1 MPEGGLVLAQS
12 SNPRHRLRR
21 VVLAALVAVLAATLF
36 TVPSAT
42 ASPPSASGTG
52 SAAVPRL
59 DWGSC
64 AAEGEGLEAFQ
75 CATAVVPLDYDR
87 PKGRQITVALAR
99 LPAADPSRKIGSLFL
114 NPGGPGASGVD
125 FLFGAGPFLYSD
137 EVRARFDLV
146 GFDPRGIIRSTP
158 LRCFDSL
165 EEAEAAFFTPFQFPV
180 TRAEER
186 LWIQT
191 DRAVARACAE
201 RGGPILDHMS
211 TANVAR
217 DMDLLRRAVGDAKLT
232 YAGYSYGTYLG
243 STYANLFPSK
253 VRALVV
259 DGVLD
264 PVAWST
270 GRGDQAR
277 TLPFSTRLRSA
288 KGAYETLQEFLR
300 LCDAGGP
307 NCAFSKGNPQ
317 RRFDRLAKRLLREP
331 VEFVDPASGETILVT
346 YAELI
351 GATLGVLYDP
361 AGWAEWA
368 VVLQQLDELTS
379 PRTAAAGLKAL
390 RARLAAAFQ
399 QEEYP
404 NFVEG
409 FPGVAC
415 SETHNPSNVGAWS
428 RAGRAQDRQFPYFG
442 RPWTWVS
449 STCEPWPGW
458 DDDHFDG
465 PWNHTTANPV
475 LVVGNLFDPA
485 TPYHGAVT
493 VDRLLPNSRLLT
505 LAGWGHTSLF
515 ASACIDANVS
525 AYLLT
530 SRVPPRGTVC
540 QPDVVPFA
548 QPAAATQAA
557 RAAGAP
563 SKAALIP
570 SPMAQRLLK
579 S

>member
-1 MPEGGLVLAQS
+1 M
-12 SNPRHRLRR
+12 
-21 VVLAALVAVLAATLF
+21 AALVAVLAATLSA
-36 TVPSAT
+36 VPSAG
-42 ASPPSASGTG
+42 ASSTPPVSGTG

-59 DWGSC
+59 HWASC
-64 AAEGEGLEAFQ
+64 GEGFEAFQ

-87 PKGRQITVALAR
+87 PSGRQITLALAR
-99 LPAADPSRKIGSLFL
+99 LPASDPSRRIGSLFI
-114 NPGGPGASGVD
+114 NPGGPGGSGVD
-125 FLFGAGPFLYSD
+125 VVLEAGQFLYSD

-158 LRCFDSL
+158 LRCYETFD
-165 EEAEAAFFTPFQFPV
+165 EAQADLWPISFPV
-180 TRAEER
+180 TKAEER
-186 LWIQT
+186 VWVRS
-191 DRAVARACAE
+191 DRAIARACAE

-217 DMDLLRRAVGDAKLT
+217 DMDLLRRAVGDRQLT
-232 YAGYSYGTYLG
+232 YVGYSYGSYLG
-243 STYANLFPSK
+243 ATYANLFPGK

-277 TLPFSTRLRSA
+277 TLPFSTRLRRA
-288 KGAYETLQEFLR
+288 KGAYATLNEFLR

-307 NCAFSKGNPQ
+307 NCAFSAGNPK
-317 RRFDRLAKRLLREP
+317 RRFDQLAQRLLRHP
-331 VEFVDPASGETILVT
+331 VVVIDPEGIPVTIG
-346 YAELI
+346 YADMI
-351 GATLGVLYDP
+351 GITLGALYDTSIWP
-361 AGWAEWA
+361 DLADFLQA
-368 VVLQQLDELTS
+368 VWEQAS
-379 PRTAAAGLKAL
+379 PRAAGASLQAL
-390 RARLAAAFQ
+390 RARLGAGLQ
-399 QEEYP
+399 QEDYP

-415 SETHNPSNVGAWS
+415 SETHNPATVGAWS
-428 RAGRAQDRQFPYFG
+428 RAARAQDRQYPYFG
-442 RPWTWVS
+442 RPWTWTS
-449 STCEPWPGW
+449 SICQAWPGW

-493 VDRLLPNSRLLT
+493 LDRLLPRSRLLT

-515 ASACIDANVS
+515 ASSCIDSYVS
-525 AYLLT
+525 TYLLS
-530 SRVPPRGTVC
+530 SRVPPKGTVC

-548 QPAAATQAA
+548 EAATTAKTRAAASS
-557 RAAGAP
+557 

-570 SPMAQRLLK
+570 PAVRRLLD

>member
-1 MPEGGLVLAQS
+1 VLA
-12 SNPRHRLRR
+12 
-21 VVLAALVAVLAATLF
+21 VLVAVLAATLV
-36 TVPSAT
+36 TVPSAGAT
-42 ASPPSASGTG
+42 TTPVASGTG
-52 SAAVPRL
+52 SAAVPGL

-75 CATAVVPLDYDR
+75 CASAVVPLDYDK
-87 PKGRQITVALAR
+87 PKGRQITLALAR
-99 LPAADPSRKIGSLFL
+99 LPASDPSRRIGSLFL
-114 NPGGPGASGVD
+114 NPGGPGGSGVD

-146 GFDPRGIIRSTP
+146 GFDPRGIMRSTP
-158 LRCFDSL
+158 LRCYDTFD
-165 EEAEAAFFTPFQFPV
+165 EALADLAPFPFPV
-180 TRAEER
+180 TRKEER
-186 LWIQT
+186 VWIRT

-232 YAGYSYGTYLG
+232 YAGVSYGSYLG
-243 STYANLFPSK
+243 NTYANLFPGK

-288 KGAYETLQEFLR
+288 KGAYATLQEFLR
-300 LCDAGGP
+300 LCDVGGP
-307 NCAFSKGNPQ
+307 NCAFSAGDPK
-317 RRFDRLAKRLLREP
+317 RRFDRLARRLLREP
-331 VEFVDPASGETILVT
+331 VEFVDPESGETILVT

-361 AGWAEWA
+361 SVWPLWAEI
-368 VVLQQLDELTS
+368 LQQLDELSS
-379 PRTAAAGLKAL
+379 PATAAADLKAL
-390 RARLAAAFQ
+390 RARLGAGFQ
-399 QEEYP
+399 QEDYP

-415 SETHNPSNVGAWS
+415 SETHNPADVGAWS
-428 RAGRAQDRQFPYFG
+428 RAARAQDRQFPYFG
-442 RPWTWVS
+442 RPWTWLS
-449 STCEPWPGW
+449 SICQPWPGW

-465 PWNHTTANPV
+465 PWSHTTANPV

-493 VDRLLPNSRLLT
+493 VDRLLPRSRLLT

-515 ASACIDANVS
+515 VSSCVDAWVS
-525 AYLLT
+525 RYLLT
-530 SRVPPRGTVC
+530 TRVPPRGTVC

-548 QPAAATQAA
+548 EPAAAQAQQ
-557 RAAGAP
+557 AAGA
-563 SKAALIP
+563 SAKAELIP
-570 SPMAQRLLK
+570 PMLRRMLTD
-579 S
+579 

>member
-1 MPEGGLVLAQS
+1 
-12 SNPRHRLRR
+12 
-21 VVLAALVAVLAATLF
+21 VLAALVAVLAATIYA
-36 TVPSAT
+36 VPSSAGTAT
-42 ASPPSASGTG
+42 APSASGTG
-52 SAAVPRL
+52 SAAVPKL
-59 DWGSC
+59 HWGSC

-75 CATAVVPLDYDR
+75 CATAVVPLDYDK
-87 PKGRQITVALAR
+87 PTGKQITLALAR
-99 LPAADPSRKIGSLFL
+99 LPASNPSHKIGSLFL
-114 NPGGPGASGVD
+114 NPGGPGGSGVD

-165 EEAEAAFFTPFQFPV
+165 EEAEAAFYPIQFPV

-186 LWIQT
+186 VWIQT
-191 DRAVARACAE
+191 DRGIAHACAD

-243 STYANLFPSK
+243 STYANLFPGK

-277 TLPFSTRLRSA
+277 TLPFSTRVRSA
-288 KGAYETLQEFLR
+288 QGAYATLQEFLR

-307 NCAFSKGNPQ
+307 NCAFSQGNPK

-331 VEFVDPASGETILVT
+331 SEFTDPTTGETFVVT
-346 YAELI
+346 YADLI

-361 AGWAEWA
+361 AAWPDWA
-368 VVLQQLDELTS
+368 VVLQALDEQTR
-379 PRTAAAGLKAL
+379 PAAAAAAL
-390 RARLAAAFQ
+390 RAVRARLRPRFQ
-399 QEEYP
+399 QEDYP

-415 SETHNPSNVGAWS
+415 SETHNPSNVGAWA
-428 RAGRAQDRQFPYFG
+428 RAARAQDRQFPYFG

-449 STCEPWPGW
+449 SICEPWPGW

-465 PWNHTTANPV
+465 PWTHTTANPV

-485 TPYHGAVT
+485 TRYQGAVT
-493 VDRLLPNSRLLT
+493 VNRLLPNSRLLT

-515 ASACIDANVS
+515 VSSCVDAYVS
-525 AYLLT
+525 TYLLT
-530 SRVPPRGTVC
+530 SRVPPKGTVC
-540 QPDVVPFA
+540 APDVVPFA
-548 QPAAATQAA
+548 QPAAAA
-557 RAAGAP
+557 RAQQPTGA
-563 SKAALIP
+563 SAKVELIP
-570 SPMAQRLLK
+570 PILRRMLTD
-579 S
+579 

>member
-1 MPEGGLVLAQS
+1 
-12 SNPRHRLRR
+12 
-21 VVLAALVAVLAATLF
+21 VLAALVAVLVATIYA
-36 TVPSAT
+36 VPSSAGTAT
-42 ASPPSASGTG
+42 APSGSGTG
-52 SAAVPRL
+52 SAAVPKL
-59 DWGSC
+59 HWGSC

-87 PKGRQITVALAR
+87 PKGKQITLALAR
-99 LPAADPSRKIGSLFL
+99 LPASNPSRKIGSLFL
-114 NPGGPGASGVD
+114 NPGGPGGSGVD

-158 LRCFDSL
+158 LRCFDTFDEAVASL
-165 EEAEAAFFTPFQFPV
+165 APMAFPY
-180 TRAEER
+180 TRKEER
-186 LWIQT
+186 VWIRS
-191 DRAVARACAE
+191 DRALARACAE
-201 RGGPILDHMS
+201 HAGPILDHMS

-217 DMDLLRRAVGDAKLT
+217 DMDLLRRAVGDTKLT
-232 YAGYSYGTYLG
+232 YAGYSYGSYLG

-307 NCAFSKGNPQ
+307 NCAFSQGDPQ

-331 VEFVDPASGETILVT
+331 AEFTDPTTGETFVVT
-346 YAELI
+346 YNDLI

-361 AGWAEWA
+361 AAWPDWA
-368 VVLQQLDELTS
+368 VVLQALDEQTR
-379 PRTAAAGLKAL
+379 PAAAAAALKAL
-390 RARLAAAFQ
+390 RARLGGGAFQ
-399 QEEYP
+399 PEDYP

-428 RAGRAQDRQFPYFG
+428 RAARAQDRRFPYFG
-442 RPWTWVS
+442 RPWTWFS
-449 STCEPWPGW
+449 SICEPWPGW
-458 DDDHFDG
+458 DKDHFDG
-465 PWNHTTANPV
+465 PWNHRTANPV
-475 LVVGNLFDPA
+475 LVVGNRFDPA

-515 ASACIDANVS
+515 ASACIDAHVS
-525 AYLLT
+525 SYLLT
-530 SRVPPRGTVC
+530 TRVPPKGTVC
-540 QPDVVPFA
+540 RPDVVPFA
-548 QPAAATQAA
+548 EPAAAQAVQ
-557 RAAGAP
+557 AGGAG
-563 SKAALIP
+563 KAALIP
-570 SPMAQRLLK
+570 PMLRRMLTD
-579 S
+579 

>member
-1 MPEGGLVLAQS
+1 VLA
-12 SNPRHRLRR
+12 
-21 VVLAALVAVLAATLF
+21 VLVAVLAATLV
-36 TVPSAT
+36 TVPSAGAT
-42 ASPPSASGTG
+42 TTPVASGTG
-52 SAAVPRL
+52 SAAVPGL

-75 CATAVVPLDYDR
+75 CASAVVPLDFDK
-87 PKGRQITVALAR
+87 PKGRQITLALAR
-99 LPAADPSRKIGSLFL
+99 LPASDPSRRIGSLFL
-114 NPGGPGASGVD
+114 NPGGPGGSGVD

-137 EVRARFDLV
+137 EVRARFDLI
-146 GFDPRGIIRSTP
+146 GFDPRGIMRSTP
-158 LRCFDSL
+158 LRCYDTFD
-165 EEAEAAFFTPFQFPV
+165 EALADLAPFPFPV
-180 TRAEER
+180 TRKEER
-186 LWIQT
+186 VWIRT

-232 YAGYSYGTYLG
+232 YAGVSYGSYLG
-243 STYANLFPSK
+243 NTYANLFPGK

-288 KGAYETLQEFLR
+288 KGAYATLQEFLR
-300 LCDAGGP
+300 LCDVGGP
-307 NCAFSKGNPQ
+307 NCAFSAGDPK
-317 RRFDRLAKRLLREP
+317 RRFDRLARRLLREP
-331 VEFVDPASGETILVT
+331 VEFVDPESGETILVT

-361 AGWAEWA
+361 SVWPLWAEI
-368 VVLQQLDELTS
+368 LQQLDELSS
-379 PRTAAAGLKAL
+379 PATAAADLKAL
-390 RARLAAAFQ
+390 RARLGAGFQ
-399 QEEYP
+399 QEDYP

-415 SETHNPSNVGAWS
+415 SETHNPADVGAWS
-428 RAGRAQDRQFPYFG
+428 RAARAQDRQFPYFG
-442 RPWTWVS
+442 RPWTWLS
-449 STCEPWPGW
+449 SICQPWPGW

-475 LVVGNLFDPA
+475 LVVGNRFDPA

-493 VDRLLPNSRLLT
+493 VDRLLPRSRLLT

-515 ASACIDANVS
+515 VSSCVDAWVS
-525 AYLLT
+525 RYLLT
-530 SRVPPRGTVC
+530 TRVPPRGTVC

-548 QPAAATQAA
+548 EPAAAQAQQ
-557 RAAGAP
+557 AAGA
-563 SKAALIP
+563 SAKAELIP
-570 SPMAQRLLK
+570 PMLRRMLTD
-579 S
+579 

>member
-1 MPEGGLVLAQS
+1 LAQS
-12 SNPRHRLRR
+12 SNPRHRFRR
-21 VVLAALVAVLAATLF
+21 VVLAALVAVLAATISA
-36 TVPSAT
+36 VPSLAGTAT
-42 ASPPSASGTG
+42 APSASGTG
-52 SAAVPRL
+52 SAAVPKL
-59 DWGSC
+59 HWGSC
-64 AAEGEGLEAFQ
+64 AAEGPGLEAFQ
-75 CATAVVPLDYDR
+75 CATAVVPLDYDK
-87 PKGRQITVALAR
+87 PKGKQITLALAR
-99 LPAADPSRKIGSLFL
+99 LPASDPSHKIGSLFL
-114 NPGGPGASGVD
+114 NPGGPGGSGID

-137 EVRARFDLV
+137 KVRARFDLV

-158 LRCFDSL
+158 LRCFDTFD
-165 EEAEAAFFTPFQFPV
+165 EAVATLPPFQFPY

-186 LWIQT
+186 VWVQS
-191 DRAVARACAE
+191 DRALARACAE
-201 RGGPILDHMS
+201 HAGPILDHMS

-232 YAGYSYGTYLG
+232 YAGYSYGSYLG
-243 STYANLFPSK
+243 STYANLFPTK

-307 NCAFSKGNPQ
+307 NCAFSQGNPK
-317 RRFDRLAKRLLREP
+317 RRFDRLARRLLRQP
-331 VEFVDPASGETILVT
+331 AEFTDPTTGETFVVT
-346 YAELI
+346 YNELI

-361 AGWAEWA
+361 AAWPDWA
-368 VVLQQLDELTS
+368 VVLQALDEQTR
-379 PRTAAAGLKAL
+379 PAAAAAALKAL
-390 RARLAAAFQ
+390 RARLGGGEFQ
-399 QEEYP
+399 QEDYP

-428 RAGRAQDRQFPYFG
+428 RAARAQDRQFPYFG
-442 RPWTWVS
+442 RPWTWFS
-449 STCEPWPGW
+449 SACEPWPGW

-475 LVVGNLFDPA
+475 LVVGNRFDPA

-525 AYLLT
+525 RYLLT
-530 SRVPPRGTVC
+530 TRVPPRGTVC

-548 QPAAATQAA
+548 EPAAAQAVQ
-557 RAAGAP
+557 AGGA

-570 SPMAQRLLK
+570 PMLRRMLTD
-579 S
+579 

>member
-1 MPEGGLVLAQS
+1 LAQS
-12 SNPRHRLRR
+12 SNARRSLRG
-21 VVLAALVAVLAATLF
+21 VVLAALVAVLAATLYA
-36 TVPSAT
+36 VPSSAGTAT
-42 ASPPSASGTG
+42 APSASGTG

-59 DWGSC
+59 HWDSC

-75 CATAVVPLDYDR
+75 CTTAVVPLDYDK
-87 PKGRQITVALAR
+87 PKGRQITLALAR
-99 LPAADPSRKIGSLFL
+99 LPASDPGRKLGSLFL
-114 NPGGPGASGVD
+114 NPGGPGGSGID

-158 LRCFDSL
+158 LLCFDSL
-165 EEAEAAFFTPFQFPV
+165 EEAEAAFYPIQFPV

-186 LWIQT
+186 AWIQT
-191 DRAVARACAE
+191 DRGIARACAK
-201 RGGPILDHMS
+201 RGGPILNHMS

-243 STYANLFPSK
+243 STYANLFPTK

-288 KGAYETLQEFLR
+288 QGAYATLQEFLR

-307 NCAFSKGNPQ
+307 NCAFSQGNPK

-331 VEFVDPASGETILVT
+331 VEFTDPESGEVILVT
-346 YAELI
+346 YADLI
-351 GATLGVLYDP
+351 GTTLGVLYDP
-361 AGWAEWA
+361 PVWPLWAEI
-368 VVLQQLDELTS
+368 LQQLDELTS
-379 PRTAAAGLKAL
+379 PSAAAADLRAL
-390 RARLAAAFQ
+390 RARLGGAFQ
-399 QEEYP
+399 QEDYP

-415 SETHNPSNVGAWS
+415 SETHNPSNAGAWA
-428 RAGRAQDRQFPYFG
+428 RAARAQDRRFPYFG
-442 RPWTWVS
+442 RPWTWTS
-449 STCEPWPGW
+449 SICEPWPGW
-458 DDDHFDG
+458 DADHFDG
-465 PWNHTTANPV
+465 PWNHATANPV
-475 LVVGNLFDPA
+475 LVVGTLFDPA
-485 TPYHGAVT
+485 TRYQGAVT

-515 ASACIDANVS
+515 SSACIDAHVS
-525 AYLLT
+525 TYLLT
-530 SRVPPRGTVC
+530 SRVPPKGTVC

-548 QPAAATQAA
+548 EPAAAQTVQ
-557 RAAGAP
+557 AAGA

-570 SPMAQRLLK
+570 PLLRRMLTD
-579 S
+579 